1 MFSADCLEGGILCE
15 GRSLAVPRKQSEG
28 KYKLKTHK
36 ATSKRFRVTGSGVV
50 VRTKGGKSHLRRR
63 TSKRT
68 KQLFTEMV
76 PVKGRGIVKRV
87 HRLAPYLKKAG

>member
-1 MFSADCLEGGILCE
+1 M
-15 GRSLAVPRKQSEG
+15 PRKQRSG

-36 ATSKRFRVTGSGVV
+36 ATAKRFRVTGSGVL

-68 KQLFTEMV
+68 KQLFTEMI

-87 HRLAPYLKKAG
+87 HRLAPHLKKTK

>member
-1 MFSADCLEGGILCE
+1 M
-15 GRSLAVPRKQSEG
+15 PRKQ
-28 KYKLKTHK
+28 KDAKFKLKTHK
-36 ATSKRFRVTGSGVV
+36 ATAKRFRLTGAGVL

-68 KQLFTEMV
+68 KAQLSEML

-87 HRLAPYLKKAG
+87 RRLAPNLE